1 MKKRAVIAVYKKQ
14 IYLPMKKK
22 KEVGRL
28 TVSLQQLKQQIKK
41 LMHGIKKMMLI
52 FFQPKNKKKL
62 INTVRKTLKS
72 CMKNKIRLF

>member
-14 IYLPMKKK
+14 IYLLMKKK

>member
-14 IYLPMKKK
+14 INLPMKKK

-41 LMHGIKKMMLI
+41 SMHGIKKMMLI